1 MINKRSVRE
10 FLIITVGTAIIAAAV
25 YFFMLPSNLTVGSA
39 SALALVISNFVPL
52 PVSVITFCLNIVLL
66 IIGFILIGPE
76 FGAKTVY
83 ASILLP
89 VIMRV
94 YEVFFPDFQSFTED
108 AFLDMILYILVVG
121 IGLALLFSCNASSG
135 GLDIVV
141 KIMNR
146 YLRMD
151 LGQAMSIS
159 GMLVALSAVFCYDKK
174 TVVLSVIGT
183 YFGGM
188 IVDNFI
194 FGLNIKRRVCILSPK
209 VDEITKFILH
219 DLHSGASLYEARG
232 AYDNIVRREI
242 ITIVD
247 KQEYRKLMDYV
258 KKTDPTAFVTVYS
271 VNEVCYQP
279 KK

>member
-108 AFLDMILYILVVG
+108 AFLDMILYILSSLPLSHTMISSVMSNP
-121 IGLALLFSCNASSG
+121 FSA
-135 GLDIVV
+135 
-141 KIMNR
+141 R
-146 YLRMD
+146 YF
-151 LGQAMSIS
+151 ASIS
-159 GMLVALSAVFCYDKK
+159 GC
-174 TVVLSVIGT
+174 VIG
-183 YFGGM
+183 
-188 IVDNFI
+188 
-194 FGLNIKRRVCILSPK
+194 
-209 VDEITKFILH
+209 
-219 DLHSGASLYEARG
+219 
-232 AYDNIVRREI
+232 
-242 ITIVD
+242 
-247 KQEYRKLMDYV
+247 
-258 KKTDPTAFVTVYS
+258 
-271 VNEVCYQP
+271 
-279 KK
+279 